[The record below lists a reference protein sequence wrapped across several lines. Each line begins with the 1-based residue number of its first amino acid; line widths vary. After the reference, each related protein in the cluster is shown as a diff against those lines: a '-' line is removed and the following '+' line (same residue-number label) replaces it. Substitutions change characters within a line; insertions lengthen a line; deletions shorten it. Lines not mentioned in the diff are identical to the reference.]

1 MRGGKGSLTGLL
13 FLLGALLPAPLLA
26 ASPDNVVG
34 AVAHRLRDLLP
45 IFGGVAAPSPQALQA
60 DAQAP
65 TVNPGRLDDPAGL
78 ERDLRAA
85 LRTPIS
91 RTRLNV
97 VGGRARIGHTSIGS
111 DEVVSGHI
119 VVLNGDTEVHGRVEG
134 NIIALD
140 GNVSVHRGG
149 IVIGDV
155 LAIGGRVRMV
165 GGEVTGTMQSLEAVA
180 MSAEEAPSLWRVVA
194 QRGAGLA
201 GIFVT
206 LLILGF
212 GMVTFGRP
220 NLEIV
225 SDTVAH
231 SFGRS
236 FTAGLLGQILLVPTF
251 GMLVVGLVL
260 TVAGALLVP
269 FAVVIYL
276 LLAIVA
282 ILGGLLAVAH
292 AMGETI
298 TRRRMARGLVV
309 SPNAYRYVLTGLA
322 ALALSWIAWVAV
334 GWVPVAGGIIF
345 VSAALATWF
354 LGTVGFG
361 AAILSRGGV
370 REHFAGRILP
380 PEMMTD
386 EFLWATPQFGVPA
399 VTRPAKEAQ

>member
-1 MRGGKGSLTGLL
+1 M
-13 FLLGALLPAPLLA
+13 
-26 ASPDNVVG
+26 
-34 AVAHRLRDLLP
+34 
-45 IFGGVAAPSPQALQA
+45 
-60 DAQAP
+60 
-65 TVNPGRLDDPAGL
+65 
-78 ERDLRAA
+78 E
-85 LRTPIS
+85 
-91 RTRLNV
+91 
-97 VGGRARIGHTSIGS
+97 GGRARIGHTSIGS
-111 DEVVSGHI
+111 NEVLSGHL

-134 NIIALD
+134 NIVALD
-140 GNVSVHRGG
+140 GNVSIHRGG

-165 GGEVTGTMQSLEAVA
+165 GGDITGTMQSLEAVVTPA
-180 MSAEEAPSLWRVVA
+180 EEEAPLWRVVA

-201 GIFVT
+201 GIFAT

-309 SPNAYRYVLTGLA
+309 SPNAYRYVFTGLA
-322 ALALSWIAWVAV
+322 ALAMSWIAWVAV

-370 REHFAGRILP
+370 REHFAGRIIP

-399 VTRPAKEAQ
+399 VPRPSKDTP

>member
-1 MRGGKGSLTGLL
+1 MRGGSGALSGLV
-13 FLLGALLPAPLLA
+13 LLIGVLLPAPA
-26 ASPDNVVG
+26 VASAPDSPV
-34 AVAHRLRDLLP
+34 ASVAHRLRDLLP
-45 IFGGVAAPSPQALQA
+45 MIETFGAPVPQAVQG
-60 DAQAP
+60 DAQSP
-65 TVNPGRLDDPAGL
+65 HVNPGRLDDPSRL

-85 LRTPIS
+85 LRSPIS
-91 RTRLNV
+91 ATRLNV
-97 VGGRARIGHTSIGS
+97 EGGRARIGRTSVGS
-111 DEVVSGHI
+111 SEVVAGHL
-119 VVLNGDTEVHGRVEG
+119 VVINGETEVHGRVEG
-134 NIIALD
+134 NLVALD

-155 LAIGGRVRMV
+155 LAIGGRVRLL
-165 GGEVTGTMQSLEAVA
+165 GGEITGTMQSLEAVA
-180 MSAEEAPSLWRVVA
+180 TTAEAAPALWRVVL

-201 GIFVT
+201 GIFLT
-206 LLILGF
+206 LLVLGF

-236 FTAGLLGQILLVPTF
+236 FTAGLLGQILIVPTF

-282 ILGGLLAVAH
+282 ILGGLIAVAH

-309 SPNAYRYVLTGLA
+309 SANAYRYVITGLA
-322 ALALSWIAWVAV
+322 ALAATWVAWVAV

-399 VTRPAKEAQ
+399 VTRPPKDSQ

>member
-1 MRGGKGSLTGLL
+1 M
-13 FLLGALLPAPLLA
+13 FLLVAVLPSPLLA
-26 ASPDNVVG
+26 SSPDNPV
-34 AVAHRLRDLLP
+34 ATVAHRMRDLLP
-45 IFGGVAAPSPQALQA
+45 LLEGLSAPAPQAVQA

-65 TVNPGRLDDPAGL
+65 TVNPARLDDPARL

-85 LRTPIS
+85 LRSPIS

-111 DEVVSGHI
+111 DEIVAGHL
-119 VVLNGDTEVHGRVEG
+119 VVLNGDTEVHGRIEG
-134 NIIALD
+134 NILSLD
-140 GNVSVHRGG
+140 GNVTVHRGG

-155 LAIGGRVRMV
+155 LAIGGRVRMI
-165 GGEVTGTMQSLEAVA
+165 GGDVTGTMQSLEAVV
-180 MSAEEAPSLWRVVA
+180 SPAEPAPSLWRVVA

-206 LLILGF
+206 LLVLGF

-225 SDTVAH
+225 SDTVSH

-276 LLAIVA
+276 LLAVVA

-309 SPNAYRYVLTGLA
+309 SPNAYRYVLTGLT
-322 ALALSWIAWVAV
+322 ALAVSWIAWVAV

-399 VTRPAKEAQ
+399 VTRPAKDPQ